1 MWQTTIW
8 LNNRDHHPLHQE
20 ITHRTADQARTG
32 VTLARSIA
40 DRSVCEE
47 SRTGHSVRYIFSSR
61 HQDFIQAKSA
71 F

>member
-1 MWQTTIW
+1 MWQRTIW

-20 ITHRTADQARTG
+20 TTHRTADQARTG
-32 VTLARSIA
+32 VTLGRGIA

-47 SRTGHSVRYIFSSR
+47 SRTGHSVRY
-61 HQDFIQAKSA
+61 A